1 MSNLAI
7 FGHFRQNP
15 SVLVHYAGFI
25 FTIFSKLMYKV
36 ACGLVDIMY
45 KFQLD

>member
-7 FGHFRQNP
+7 FGHFLQNLNI
-15 SVLVHYAGFI
+15 LVHYVGFI
-25 FTIFSKLMYKV
+25 FTIFLKFMYKV

-45 KFQLD
+45 KFQRD

>member
-7 FGHFRQNP
+7 FGHFLQNLNI
-15 SVLVHYAGFI
+15 LVHYAGFI
-25 FTIFSKLMYKV
+25 FTIFLKLMYNV
-36 ACGLVDIMY
+36 AYGFVDIMY